1 MNMDV
6 LFSLIC
12 VIFGTL
18 NIILFF
24 KIWGMTNNI
33 FSMKETL
40 SQIEMYIRPK
50 EETEVLI
57 SDEKEELKVDV
68 PDNNRKERVSGEFR
82 QDDRVLYPVVNRV
95 MVVEEVLSNGKIRCF
110 QIDKTG
116 KKEPCGDYAP
126 NQIQHC

>member
-6 LFSLIC
+6 FFSLIC

-33 FSMKETL
+33 SSMKETL
-40 SQIEMYIRPK
+40 SQIEKYIRPK
-50 EETEVLI
+50 EE
-57 SDEKEELKVDV
+57 ELKVEKQD
-68 PDNNRKERVSGEFR
+68 DNNKERAPGEFR
-82 QDDRVLYPVVNRV
+82 QGDRVLYPVVNRV
-95 MVVEEVLSNGKIRCF
+95 MVVEEVLDDGKIRCF